1 LLPGGKAILTQV
13 HDRERQLTREVSRTV
28 EQGLPGVEVLAV
40 ELAGPERFTVFID
53 HPTGVDHALC
63 ERVTNLLRGY
73 LDRYTVDVSSPGFD
87 RPLRKP
93 AHFRNVVG
101 RRVAL
106 RTEQELG
113 GRKRFRGTV
122 IAANNEALALDVSGG
137 ERVTIPYAA
146 IVRGNL
152 VDEGR

>member
-1 LLPGGKAILTQV
+1 MAQV
-13 HDRERQLTREVSRTV
+13 HDRERQLTREVSQTV
-28 EQGLPGVEVLAV
+28 QQGLPGVEVLAV
-40 ELAGPERFTVFID
+40 ELSGPERFTVYID

-73 LDRYTVDVSSPGFD
+73 LDRYTVDVSSPGLE
-87 RPLRKP
+87 RPLRTP

-101 RRVAL
+101 RKVAL
-106 RTEQELG
+106 RTEQELN

-122 IAANNEALALDVSGG
+122 AAANADVLALDVADGQ
-137 ERVTIPYAA
+137 RVQIPYAE

-152 VDEGR
+152 VDEGQ

>member
-1 LLPGGKAILTQV
+1 MAQV
-13 HDRERQLTREVSRTV
+13 HDKERQLTREVSQTV

-40 ELAGPERFTVFID
+40 ELSGPERFTVYID

-63 ERVTNLLRGY
+63 ERVTSILGDYLRDY
-73 LDRYTVDVSSPGFD
+73 SVDVSSPGVE

-101 RRVAL
+101 RRVAVRTSERNRL
-106 RTEQELG
+106 RGE
-113 GRKRFRGTV
+113 V
-122 IAANNEALALDVSGG
+122 VAAGDSS
-137 ERVTIPYAA
+137 VTLQTDGKSVDIPYDA

-152 VDEGR
+152 IEEAGKR

>member
-1 LLPGGKAILTQV
+1 LAQV
-13 HDRERQLTREVSRTV
+13 HDRERQLTREVSETV

-40 ELAGPERFTVFID
+40 ELAGPERFTVFVD
-53 HPTGVDHALC
+53 HPAGVDHALC

-73 LDRYTVDVSSPGFD
+73 LGRYTVDVSSPGVE

-93 AHFRNVVG
+93 AHFRDAVG
-101 RRVAL
+101 RKVAI
-106 RTEQELG
+106 RTETDIS

-122 IAANNEALALDVSGG
+122 VSADNTALALAVADS
-137 ERVTIPYAA
+137 ERVRIPFDS

-152 VDEGR
+152 VDEEGR